1 MINKLQSIG
10 TLLAL
15 VSAIGG
21 GFYTWGV
28 FNNRLE
34 VLESASSVGVG
45 PINEKIVTLETKVDN
60 LEKTIDKLENNNKNP
75 LAQ

>member
-10 TLLAL
+10 ILLAL
-15 VSAIGG
+15 ISAIGG

-34 VLESASSVGVG
+34 VLESASSIDVG
-45 PINEKIVTLETKVDN
+45 PIKEKIVTLETKVDN
-60 LEKTIDKLENNNKNP
+60 LEKTVDKLEDNNTNP
-75 LAQ
+75 LAK

>member
-21 GFYTWGV
+21 GPYTWGV

-34 VLESASSVGVG
+34 VLESASSVDVG